1 MRFRQI
7 PRMKVILDLEGSK
20 RELGTLAWSRE
31 ERQAYFEYS
40 AEFIASPMLM
50 SPFMLPVR
58 SGMEAPRKTPD
69 EFKRLHGLFN
79 DSLPDGWGKLLLD
92 RRLRLHGVD
101 PDTITPLDRLSAVG
115 TIGMGALAYIPEL
128 PSERH
133 GVNDL
138 DWFVEQVELVQD
150 ELDTAD
156 IDALQEAQGGS
167 AGARPKIMIGLNA
180 SRNSF
185 VIDYGFDL
193 DNGFE
198 PWLVKGCSKEDR
210 RDIGTEEHAYALMAR
225 SAGLHMADTMVL
237 NTAKG
242 ERLFATKRFDRNQ
255 NGRVHMHTAGG
266 LLHAS
271 HREPSLDYDALHK
284 MTAMMTRDTREVS
297 QMFRNMTFNVLAR
310 NRDDHVKNHAFL
322 MRADGVWKLA
332 PAYDL
337 TFSAGPGG
345 EHSATIAGE
354 GRNPGK
360 EHLLHVARNAS
371 ISERDALEIID
382 QVRAAVD
389 NWPKFADEA
398 GLAMQRTGELDR
410 VLNGQRSRTQAPR
423 INATSVESR
432 PKPKKSNDDGYDPET
447 GTGLKPH

>member
-1 MRFRQI
+1 
-7 PRMKVILDLEGSK
+7 MKVILDLEGAK

-40 AEFIASPMLM
+40 ADFIASPMLM

-58 SGMEAPRKTPD
+58 SGMEAPRNVPY
-69 EFKRLHGLFN
+69 EFKGLHGLFN

-115 TIGMGALAYIPEL
+115 TTGMGALAYIPDL

-150 ELDTAD
+150 EMDTAD

-167 AGARPKIMIGLNA
+167 AGARPKIMIGLNI

-198 PWLVKGCSKEDR
+198 PWLVKGRSKEDR
-210 RDIGTEEHAYALMAR
+210 KDIGTEEHAYALMAR
-225 SAGLHMADTMVL
+225 AAGLRMADTKVL
-237 NTAKG
+237 KTAKG

-255 NGRVHMHTAGG
+255 NGRLHMHTAGG
-266 LLHAS
+266 LRHAS

-297 QMFRNMTFNVLAR
+297 QMFRNMTFNVFAC

-322 MRADGVWKLA
+322 MSADGAWKVS

-337 TFSAGPGG
+337 TFSTGPGG
-345 EHSATIAGE
+345 EHSAAIAGE

-398 GLAMQRTGELDR
+398 GLAKQRTGELNR
-410 VLNGQRSRTQAPR
+410 ILNGQRPPTHTALA
-423 INATSVESR
+423 NATSVEPR
-432 PKPKKSNDDGYDPET
+432 PKPKKSDNDGYDPET
-447 GTGLKPH
+447 GTGFKPR